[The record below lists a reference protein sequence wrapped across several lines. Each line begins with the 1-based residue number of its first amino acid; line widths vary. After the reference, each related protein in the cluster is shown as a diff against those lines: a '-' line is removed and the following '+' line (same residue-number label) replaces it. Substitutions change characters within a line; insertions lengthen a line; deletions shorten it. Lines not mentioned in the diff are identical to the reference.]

1 MEKLLKIGV
10 VVIVAFLVLRFL
22 TAHRKAEI
30 GAAASSA
37 ASAAARMQPSA
48 NGFVPLPEP
57 FTAPSDRLLILAPP
71 HCPSQEGRRADEL
84 VRQLNQDGIPCTR
97 SGDVSIGAGR
107 EPTDD
112 ETKRLNAI
120 MMGTMP
126 IVFINGQARNN
137 PSLNEIKSEYSLN
150 RR

>member
-1 MEKLLKIGV
+1 MEKLLKIIV
-10 VVIVAFLVLRFL
+10 VVIVAFLVLKFL
-22 TAHRKAEI
+22 SAHRKVEAV
-30 GAAASSA
+30 AS
-37 ASAAARMQPSA
+37 ASAAAQMQPSA
-48 NGFVPLPEP
+48 NGFVPLPAP
-57 FTAPSDRLLILAPP
+57 FTAPTDRLLILAPP

-97 SGDVSIGAGR
+97 SGDVSIASGR

-126 IVFINGQARNN
+126 IVFINGRARNN